1 MTLRHTIILSAA
13 CAALSISVG
22 TAAFAHAHLV
32 RATPADGATLK
43 TPPSEVTLKFNER
56 LEPSFTSAI
65 IRDAEP
71 LGRAVG

>member
-1 MTLRHTIILSAA
+1 MTIRHTILVNAA
-13 CAALSISVG
+13 CAALSISAA

-32 RATPADGATLK
+32 RATPADGATVK
-43 TPPSEVTLKFNER
+43 APPSEVTLKFNER